1 MATSLIVP
9 TLDREERFDSRE
21 YYLRVKRKFFV
32 TLAAATIWGMLL
44 HPVLTGQRD
53 PVLGW
58 LLLFLAV
65 VVGLAV
71 FRNERV
77 HSGLTIVAWA
87 LFLASVVGFGLQ
99 YGG

>member
-1 MATSLIVP
+1 
-9 TLDREERFDSRE
+9 
-21 YYLRVKRKFFV
+21 
-32 TLAAATIWGMLL
+32 MLL
-44 HPVLTGQRD
+44 YPVLTGQRD

-77 HSGLTIVAWA
+77 HAGLTIVAWA

-99 YGG
+99 YG